1 MRKYQ
6 QADLCLLEFEIVI
19 KECPQV
25 DLCLLEFETEMNDR
39 IVTRLFVLVLGEGK
53 LFYI

>member
-1 MRKYQ
+1 MSEYQ

-39 IVTRLFVLVLGEGK
+39 VIRLFVLVLGEGK